1 VPSVLITGA
10 GRGIGRATALRL
22 ARAGW
27 TVYATVRQEA
37 DGAELVAAAAG
48 RAVHPLQLDV
58 TDDAGIASLGASLP
72 ERLDAIV
79 NNAGIVVSGPLES
92 LSADDLREQFE
103 VNVVGA
109 VALTNAVL
117 PRLRASRGRI
127 VFVSS
132 LSGIVS
138 TPMTG
143 AYNASKFA
151 IEAIADAWRLEL
163 RQWGVKVVLVE
174 PAMTDTDLWRNAPE
188 TLEAEAAA
196 MSDEHRDLYGRHLAG
211 MRRTIPKIQKL
222 AKPVDTVAAAIE
234 RALTAA
240 KPKARYP
247 VGVDVRIQAALSGVT
262 PTRVSDA
269 VNGKLTGTPTAP
281 RHPPHR
287 SNSSV

>member
-1 VPSVLITGA
+1 
-10 GRGIGRATALRL
+10 
-22 ARAGW
+22 
-27 TVYATVRQEA
+27 
-37 DGAELVAAAAG
+37 
-48 RAVHPLQLDV
+48 
-58 TDDAGIASLGASLP
+58 
-72 ERLDAIV
+72 
-79 NNAGIVVSGPLES
+79 
-92 LSADDLREQFE
+92 
-103 VNVVGA
+103 
-109 VALTNAVL
+109 
-117 PRLRASRGRI
+117 
-127 VFVSS
+127 
-132 LSGIVS
+132 
-138 TPMTG
+138 
-143 AYNASKFA
+143 
-151 IEAIADAWRLEL
+151 
-163 RQWGVKVVLVE
+163 VKVVLVE

-196 MSDEHRDLYGRHLAG
+196 MSDEHRDLYGGHLAG

>member
-1 VPSVLITGA
+1 MPSVLISGA
-10 GRGIGRATALRL
+10 SRGIGRATALRL

-27 TVYATVRQEA
+27 SVHATVRREA
-37 DGAELVAAAAG
+37 DGEELVAEAG
-48 RAVHPLQLDV
+48 GEVHPLRLDV
-58 TDDAGIASLGASLP
+58 TDDAAIAAVADALP
-72 ERLDAIV
+72 ERLDALV

-92 LSADDLREQFE
+92 LSAEELREQFE

-117 PRLRASRGRI
+117 PRLRAARGRI

-163 RQWGVKVVLVE
+163 RPWGVKVILVE

-196 MSDEHRDLYGRHLAG
+196 MSAEHRDLYGEHLAG
-211 MRRTIPKIQKL
+211 MRRAIPKIQKL
-222 AKPVDTVAAAIE
+222 AKPVDTVSATIE
-234 RALTAA
+234 RALTATR
-240 KPKARYP
+240 PKARYP
-247 VGVDVRIQAALSGVT
+247 VGVDVRVQAALSGVT
-262 PTRVSDA
+262 PSRVMDA
-269 VNGKLTGTPTAP
+269 VNGKLTGTPGA
-281 RHPPHR
+281 RR
-287 SNSSV
+287 

>member
-1 VPSVLITGA
+1 MPSVLISGA
-10 GRGIGRATALRL
+10 SRGIGRASALRL

-27 TVYATVRQEA
+27 SVHATVRREA
-37 DGAELVAAAAG
+37 DGEELVAEAAG
-48 RAVHPLQLDV
+48 GEVHPLRLDV
-58 TDDAGIASLGASLP
+58 TDDAEVAAIADALP
-72 ERLDAIV
+72 ERLDALV

-92 LSADDLREQFE
+92 LSADELREQFE

-109 VALTNAVL
+109 VALTNTVL
-117 PRLRASRGRI
+117 PRLREARGRI

-163 RQWGVKVVLVE
+163 RPWGVKVILVE

-196 MSDEHRDLYGRHLAG
+196 MSAEHRDLYGAHLAG
-211 MRRTIPKIQKL
+211 MRRTIPKIQKM
-222 AKPVDTVAAAIE
+222 AKPVDTVTAAIE
-234 RALTAA
+234 RSLTAA
-240 KPKARYP
+240 RPKARYP
-247 VGVDVRIQAALSGVT
+247 VGVDVRVQAALSGVT
-262 PTRVSDA
+262 PSRVMDA
-269 VNGKLTGTPTAP
+269 VNGKLTGTPGAK
-281 RHPPHR
+281 R
-287 SNSSV
+287 